1 MLLLV
6 AVRPSLE
13 YGNECNNR
21 QANALEST
29 IILEGAKINLR
40 FSSRTCTE
48 AVRVDMGLN
57 SLSIG
62 IRLG

>member
-13 YGNECNNR
+13 YGNECNKG

-29 IILEGAKINLR
+29 IILEGAKMKLR
-40 FSSRTCTE
+40 FSSRTCRDK
-48 AVRVDMGLN
+48 A
-57 SLSIG
+57 
-62 IRLG
+62 RLKCS